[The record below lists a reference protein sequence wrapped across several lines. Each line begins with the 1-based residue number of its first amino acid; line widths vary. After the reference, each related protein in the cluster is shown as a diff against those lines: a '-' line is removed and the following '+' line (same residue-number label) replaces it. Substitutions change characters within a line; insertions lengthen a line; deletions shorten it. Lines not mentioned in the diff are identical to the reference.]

1 MGKERAS
8 AAQGKVRTVGHLL
21 DRAQK
26 GDAQA
31 LAELRPLLDQA
42 PGWWDEVGNIAQQ
55 AEEMLVSTAAGENVL
70 VKEAYTRRLATLREE
85 LAGPVVTPLERLLI
99 DRVVACWFHLHY
111 VEAIYAQAL
120 KRGLPAAPRPRA
132 PALSGGHQDAGDGA
146 PAADTG
152 GAGQHR
158 RAAAQ
163 RQLVTGS
170 VPVRPRTTG
179 LTPSSSCKKEGF

>member
-8 AAQGKVRTVGHLL
+8 AAQGKVRTVDHLL

-111 VEAIYAQAL
+111 VEANYAQAL
-120 KRGLPAAPRPRA
+120 KDRT
-132 PALSGGHQDAGDGA
+132 LSGKSSEDCQRRLDRA
-146 PAADTG
+146 
-152 GAGQHR
+152 HR
-158 RAAAQ
+158 RYLAAIKTLATVRRLLTPAVQ
-163 RQLVTGS
+163 VNIAERQLNV
-170 VPVRPRTTG
+170 
-179 LTPSSSCKKEGF
+179 SS